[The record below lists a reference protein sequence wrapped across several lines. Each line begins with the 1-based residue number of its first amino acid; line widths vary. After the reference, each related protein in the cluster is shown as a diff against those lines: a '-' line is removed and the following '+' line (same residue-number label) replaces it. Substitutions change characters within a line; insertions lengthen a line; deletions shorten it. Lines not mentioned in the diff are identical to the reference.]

1 MLTTPSALGALEKA
15 LQLTVNNKID
25 NAVNSFMYIEI
36 SSKQNSYCNEYEAK
50 VVWKLSDDLYESWG
64 SNSIYTLHL
73 LCKQCGVFLHLFL

>member
-50 VVWKLSDDLYESWG
+50 VV
-64 SNSIYTLHL
+64 
-73 LCKQCGVFLHLFL
+73 